1 MVPKIKNNNI
11 PVKIAKIPEEETISK
26 IIPITL
32 MITLGIR
39 LSTFSK
45 NPKKIVDF
53 FLTKILLLDNLYLL
67 FLMKPHQTLL

>member
-1 MVPKIKNNNI
+1 MVPKIKNNTI
-11 PVKIAKIPEEETISK
+11 PNKIAKIPEEEIISK

-53 FLTKILLLDNLYLL
+53 FFNEDFTS
-67 FLMKPHQTLL
+67 